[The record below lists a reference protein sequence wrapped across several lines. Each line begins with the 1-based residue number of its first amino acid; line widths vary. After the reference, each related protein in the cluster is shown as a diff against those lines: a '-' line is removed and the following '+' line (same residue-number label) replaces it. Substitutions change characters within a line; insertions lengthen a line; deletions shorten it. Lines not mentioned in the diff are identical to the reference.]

1 MPQADRNR
9 ARASG
14 SAPWVLAVAAANFG
28 LLLAGALTSLTPAL
42 LSLRP
47 DLVWHGQVW
56 RVFTYAWVH
65 AGWGHF
71 IGNMLALL
79 PFALFLEHRYGA
91 ARSLGL
97 YLAACVVVGVFLFLT
112 GQAAVGASG
121 AVCAFAMLA
130 ALELLAGESKSV
142 WIIIPEILLGVA
154 VVFLWLLPA
163 MWGDL
168 VGLFQRDGISH
179 WGHLAGFATGFLF
192 FRAIRAGEGRRT
204 RRRNRR

>member
-1 MPQADRNR
+1 MPR
-9 ARASG
+9 ATPARRG
-14 SAPWVLAVAAANFG
+14 SAPWVLAVAVTNLG
-28 LLLAGALTSLTPAL
+28 LLLATALTSLAPAL
-42 LSLRP
+42 LSLQP
-47 DLVWHGQVW
+47 DMVWRGQVW
-56 RVFTYAWVH
+56 RLLTYAWIH

-71 IGNMLALL
+71 IGNMLALA

-97 YLAACVVVGVFLFLT
+97 YLASCLTVGVFLLLI

-121 AVCAFAMLA
+121 AVCAMAMLA

-154 VVFLWLLPA
+154 VVVLWLLPA

-168 VGLFQRDGISH
+168 MGLFVRDGISH
-179 WGHLAGFATGFLF
+179 WGHLAGFATGFAF
-192 FRAIRAGEGRRT
+192 FRVIRAGGGRRA
-204 RRRNRR
+204 RRRT